1 MQFRSYTYDATEID
15 IQYALDSRGK
25 EIREIQLDEGFSGE
39 NVVGWM
45 EQCGEC
51 MGFWVGR
58 EEFFMTQNTNF
69 SMNVK

>member
-39 NVVGWM
+39 NVLGWM
-45 EQCGEC
+45 EQCG
-51 MGFWVGR
+51 GFWVGR
-58 EEFFMTQNTNF
+58 KEFFMTQNTKF
-69 SMNVK
+69 